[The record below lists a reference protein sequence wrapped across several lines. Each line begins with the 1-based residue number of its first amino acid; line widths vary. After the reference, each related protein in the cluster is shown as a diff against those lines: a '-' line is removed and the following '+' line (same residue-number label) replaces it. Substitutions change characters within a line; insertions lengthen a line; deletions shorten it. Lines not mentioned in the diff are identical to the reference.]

1 MAVFSSAYTHQHGK
15 SKKINRRIC
24 CKWKKIKISE
34 KDLNDT
40 EISYLPHDEFKT
52 LVIKMLMSSE
62 HGMHKVR
69 PATKERKYKKVAI
82 KVTELKNITIAE
94 KNTLEGFS
102 KGLVVENLPAN
113 AGDVRDAG
121 SIPGLGRSP
130 GGGHGNPFQ
139 YSCLENPMDRG
150 AWREAVHRVMQ
161 SDTTEA
167 TGQQELQN
175 AFKLSNLKQIYKLF
189 FVSLMVP

>member
-1 MAVFSSAYTHQHGK
+1 MAVFSSAYTHQHRK

-24 CKWKKIKISE
+24 SKWKKIKISE

-52 LVIKMLMSSE
+52 VVIKMLMSSGE
-62 HGMHKVR
+62 HRMHKVR

-82 KVTELKNITIAE
+82 KVTELKNIITAE

-102 KGLVVENLPAN
+102 KALMVENLPAN
-113 AGDVRDAG
+113 AGDVRDTG

-130 GGGHGNPFQ
+130 GGGHSNPFQ

-150 AWREAVHRVMQ
+150 AWQAAVHRVTQ

-167 TGQQELQN
+167 TGQQEL
-175 AFKLSNLKQIYKLF
+175 
-189 FVSLMVP
+189 